1 MRMSD
6 RTFQVF
12 MAVAGLLMF
21 VVMSTPLTG
30 VDLSDLAARMRSS
43 SAAPRVEGPTQIAQN

>member
-1 MRMSD
+1 MSMSD
-6 RTFQVF
+6 RSFQVF

-30 VDLSDLAARMRSS
+30 VDLSDLAARMRSA
-43 SAAPRVEGPTQIAQN
+43 SAAPRVDGPTLIAQN